1 MVSRGVWLNYIRHR
15 PSFCRS
21 GWEDSMTIY
30 EKDTPRSWLRLTD
43 GIAARTRD
51 GLILV
56 ARLLMGAIFV
66 MSGWEKLTD
75 IPHFVESA
83 VSRGV
88 PEFLGYVAPFVEF
101 LGGVL
106 LITGLAT
113 RYTSLI
119 IIIFITIASFSSHR
133 YWEAAPA
140 QYAGQFNNFWK
151 NVAMTGGAILLF
163 VTGAGRY
170 AIDALIERRR

>member
-1 MVSRGVWLNYIRHR
+1 M
-15 PSFCRS
+15 
-21 GWEDSMTIY
+21 MTIY
-30 EKDTPRSWLRLTD
+30 EKDTPRSWLSLAD
-43 GIAARTRD
+43 GTAAAARD
-51 GLILV
+51 GLILL

-75 IPHFVESA
+75 IPHFVASA
-83 VSRGV
+83 VNRGV
-88 PEFLGYVAPFVEF
+88 PELLGYAAPFVEF

-106 LITGLAT
+106 LITGLAA
-113 RYTSLI
+113 RYTSLVI
-119 IIIFITIASFSSHR
+119 VVFITIASFSSHR

-170 AIDALIERRR
+170 AIEALLQRRR

>member
-1 MVSRGVWLNYIRHR
+1 
-15 PSFCRS
+15 
-21 GWEDSMTIY
+21 MTVY
-30 EKDTPRSWLRLTD
+30 EKDMPRSWLGLAD
-43 GIAARTRD
+43 GTAATARD
-51 GLILV
+51 GLILL

-75 IPHFVESA
+75 IPHFVASA
-83 VSRGV
+83 VNRGV
-88 PEFLGYVAPFVEF
+88 PEFLGYAAPFVEF

-106 LITGLAT
+106 LITGLAA
-113 RYTSLI
+113 RYTSVVI
-119 IIIFITIASFSSHR
+119 IVFITIASFSSHR

-170 AIDALIERRR
+170 AIDAVVQHRR

>member
-1 MVSRGVWLNYIRHR
+1 M
-15 PSFCRS
+15 
-21 GWEDSMTIY
+21 MTVY
-30 EKDTPRSWLRLTD
+30 EKDTPRSWLSLTD
-43 GIAARTRD
+43 RAAARARD
-51 GLILV
+51 PLILL
-56 ARLLMGAIFV
+56 ARLFMGAIFV
-66 MSGWEKLTD
+66 MDGWEKLND
-75 IPHFVESA
+75 IPRFVASA
-83 VSRGV
+83 VNRGI
-88 PEFLGYVAPFVEF
+88 PELLSYVAPFVEF

-119 IIIFITIASFSSHR
+119 IIVFITIASFSSHR

-170 AIDALIERRR
+170 AIDALLQRRA